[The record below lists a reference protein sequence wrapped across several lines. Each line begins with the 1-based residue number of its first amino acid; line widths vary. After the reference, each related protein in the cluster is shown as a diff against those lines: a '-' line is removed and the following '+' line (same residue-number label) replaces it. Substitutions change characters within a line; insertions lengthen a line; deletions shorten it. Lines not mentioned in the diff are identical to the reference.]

1 MRSKR
6 LDRRLATA
14 ALVALVLVL
23 ASTMLHTSP
32 ALAVAAGSEAIHV
45 HTALP
50 VADATHSVIVKLIGD
65 GEMQVTSPDD
75 DTEIRVSHASVT
87 FSNLP
92 TIATAPCVAQA
103 TFPYKVVCPVD
114 QVKSV
119 LVLTGA
125 GDDAVNTLV
134 GDVPVTVIT
143 GDGNDTVTDNS
154 VNLNT
159 VLHDLFLLGDG
170 DDRAG
175 FGNSTGVANDVFG
188 GPGRDEVEYGNA
200 LSVSISLDDVANDG
214 PLKDDSPVPTTRD
227 DNIRSDVEDITG
239 GLAADILIGSDS
251 NNLILGGG
259 DTDTIRGL
267 GGDDTMNGDGDISF
281 LFANTDLID
290 GGDGTD
296 TVSYDERSASV
307 NVSLDGVAND
317 GDPAVAEADNVIN
330 TENIIGGGGNDTLT
344 GNSAGNIIQGLGGAD
359 VIDGAAGKDTVSYD
373 DRSAPVNVSLDGV
386 ANDGDPA
393 VAEAD
398 NVINTENIIGGNGGD
413 TLTGNSAGNIIRGLG
428 GNDTIAGGA
437 GPDLIDGGGGTDTA
451 TYADHVTAVAV
462 SLDGLAND
470 GTTGELDNVVNTE
483 NLIGGGSNDILTG
496 DAGPNVIRGLGGS
509 DQLRGLAGNDVL
521 VGDTGTDLA
530 DGGAGSD
537 LCRAERVISCP

>member
-1 MRSKR
+1 MRMIR

-14 ALVALVLVL
+14 ALVALVVVL
-23 ASTMLHTSP
+23 ASTMLHARP
-32 ALAVAAGSEAIHV
+32 ALAAASGSGAIRV
-45 HTALP
+45 HAALP

-75 DTEIRVSHASVT
+75 DTEIHVSHATVT

-92 TIATAPCVAQA
+92 TIATAPCVAEA
-103 TFPYKVVCPVD
+103 TFPYAVDCPVD
-114 QVKSV
+114 QVKSI

-125 GDDAVNTLV
+125 GDDVVRTLV
-134 GDVPVTVIT
+134 GEVPVTVIT
-143 GDGNDTVTDNS
+143 GDGNDIVIDNS
-154 VNLNT
+154 LNFNT

-188 GPGRDEVEYGNA
+188 GPGRDEVEYGNV
-200 LSVSISLDDVANDG
+200 LSVSISLDDLANDG
-214 PLKDDSPVPTTRD
+214 PLDEQGPLPATLN

-239 GLAADILIGSDS
+239 GFAADILIGSVS
-251 NNLILGGG
+251 NNLIIGGA

-267 GGDDTMNGDGDISF
+267 GGDDTMNGDANGASS
-281 LFANTDLID
+281 ANTDLID

-296 TVSYDERSASV
+296 TVSYDERSAPV
-307 NVSLDGVAND
+307 NVSLDGVPND
-317 GDPAVAEADNVIN
+317 GAPGEADNVIN

-344 GNSAGNIIQGLGGAD
+344 GNSAGNIIHGLGGAD
-359 VIDGAAGKDTVSYD
+359 VIDGAAGTDTVSYD
-373 DRSAPVNVSLDGV
+373 ERSAPVNVSLDGV

-398 NVINTENIIGGNGGD
+398 NVINTENIIGGNGND

-451 TYADHVTAVAV
+451 TYADHPTAVAV

-470 GTTGELDNVVNTE
+470 GTTGELDNVINTE
-483 NLIGGGSNDILTG
+483 NLVGGGGNDTLTG
-496 DAGPNVIRGLGGS
+496 NAGPNFIRGLGGN
-509 DQLRGLAGNDVL
+509 DQLRGLAGNDL
-521 VGDTGTDLA
+521 LIGDTGTDLA

-537 LCRAERVISCP
+537 LCQAERVISCP

>member
-1 MRSKR
+1 
-6 LDRRLATA
+6 LY
-14 ALVALVLVL
+14 
-23 ASTMLHTSP
+23 TSP
-32 ALAVAAGSEAIHV
+32 ALAAAAGSEAIHV
-45 HTALP
+45 HVALP

-75 DTEIRVSHASVT
+75 DTEIHVSHASVT

-103 TFPYKVVCPVD
+103 TFPYAVVCPVD

-119 LVLTGA
+119 LVLTSA
-125 GDDAVNTLV
+125 GDDVVRTLL

-143 GDGNDTVTDNS
+143 GDGNDIVIDNS
-154 VNLNT
+154 LNFNT
-159 VLHDLFLLGDG
+159 VVHDLFLLGDG

-175 FGNSTGVANDVFG
+175 FGNSIGVANDVFG
-188 GPGRDEVEYGNA
+188 GPGRDEVEYGNV

-239 GLAADILIGSDS
+239 GAAADILIGSDS
-251 NNLILGGG
+251 NNLIIGGG

-290 GGDGTD
+290 GGDGSD
-296 TVSYDERSASV
+296 TVSYDE
-307 NVSLDGVAND
+307 
-317 GDPAVAEADNVIN
+317 
-330 TENIIGGGGNDTLT
+330 
-344 GNSAGNIIQGLGGAD
+344 
-359 VIDGAAGKDTVSYD
+359 
-373 DRSAPVNVSLDGV
+373 RSAPVNVSLDGV

-398 NVINTENIIGGNGGD
+398 NVINTENIIGGNGND

-451 TYADHVTAVAV
+451 TYADHPTAVAV

-470 GTTGELDNVVNTE
+470 GTTGELDNVLNAE
-483 NLIGGGSNDILTG
+483 NLIGGGGNDILTG
-496 DAGPNVIRGLGGS
+496 DAGPNFIRGLGGN
-509 DQLRGLAGNDVL
+509 DQLRGLAGNDL
-521 VGDTGTDLA
+521 LIGDTGTDLA
-530 DGGAGSD
+530 DGAAGSD
-537 LCRAERVISCP
+537 LCQAERVISCP